1 MTTMTE
7 AAVTTQVHRIYINAT
22 PEAIWTAITDPG
34 WTEKYGYGGRGEYE
48 LRPGGKYVA
57 YTSQEMRDHGAP
69 DVAIDG
75 EILEADPPHK
85 LVHTFRMVMDDA
97 MAAQGFTRVT
107 YEIAEVAGRS
117 RLTVTHELEGAPQ
130 LAELLSGA
138 WEDRGAGGGWP
149 FVLSSLKS
157 LLETGEGFTH

>member
-7 AAVTTQVHRIYINAT
+7 PTVTTQVHRICIQAT
-22 PEAIWTAITDPG
+22 PEAIWTAITDPS

-48 LRPGGKYVA
+48 LRAGGRYVA

-69 DVAIDG
+69 DVAIEG
-75 EILEADPPHK
+75 EVLEADPPHK
-85 LVHTFRMVMDDA
+85 LVHTFRMVMDDD

-107 YEIAEVAGRS
+107 YEIAEINGRS

-130 LAELLSGA
+130 LAELMSGA

-157 LLETGEGFTH
+157 LLETGAGFIH

>member
-1 MTTMTE
+1 MTTMTQ
-7 AAVTTQVHRIYINAT
+7 AAVTTQVHRIYIKAT
-22 PEAIWTAITDPG
+22 PEAIWTAITDPS
-34 WTEKYGYGGRGEYE
+34 WTEKYGYGGRGEY
-48 LRPGGKYVA
+48 VA
-57 YTSQEMRDHGAP
+57 YTSQEMRDFGAP

-75 EILEADPPHK
+75 EILEADPPRK

-107 YEIAEVAGRS
+107 YEIVEGEGRS

>member
-7 AAVTTQVHRIYINAT
+7 PTVTTQVHRIYIEAT
-22 PEAIWTAITDPG
+22 PEAIWTAITDPE
-34 WTEKYGYGGRGEYE
+34 WTQKYGYGGRGEYE
-48 LRPGGKYVA
+48 LRPGGTYVA
-57 YTSQEMRDHGAP
+57 YTSDEMRGHGAP

-85 LVHTFRMVMDDA
+85 LVHTFRMVMDDD

-107 YEIAEVAGRS
+107 YEIAEINGRS
-117 RLTVTHELEGAPQ
+117 RLTVIHELEGAPQ
-130 LAELLSGA
+130 LAELMAGN

-149 FVLSSLKS
+149 FVLSSLKT
-157 LLETGEGFTH
+157 LLETGRSFIH